1 VARNFRE
8 DGEKIKLYIKN
19 DFMKKRK
26 TLLYILPFLL
36 FACNNKPKDSVQA
49 ADSTNEV
56 RKDKADSTGAYQ
68 ADAATSDFLV
78 KAANGG
84 MAEVKMGEL
93 ASQKSANSKVKGM
106 GEMMVR
112 DHTAGNAEVKTL
124 AGQLNVNLPATVGED
139 KQKAFDDLSGKK
151 GKDFDKA
158 FVDQMIR
165 DHKEAIDLFKK
176 AVDDV
181 KDPNVRTFANNTLP
195 KLQMHLDSFKVVQKI
210 IK

>member
-1 VARNFRE
+1 
-8 DGEKIKLYIKN
+8 
-19 DFMKKRK
+19 MKKR
-26 TLLYILPFLL
+26 TSLLYILPFLIL
-36 FACNNKPKDSVQA
+36 ACNNKPKDSVQA
-49 ADSTNEV
+49 ADSTNEAH
-56 RKDKADSTGAYQ
+56 KDKADSTGTFQ
-68 ADAATSDFLV
+68 TDAATSDFLV
-78 KAANGG
+78 KAANVG

-93 ASQKSANSKVKGM
+93 ASQKSVNSKVKGM
-106 GEMMVR
+106 GEMMVM
-112 DHTAGNAEVKTL
+112 DHTAANAEVKTL
-124 AGQLNVNLPATVGED
+124 AGQLNVNLPVAVGDD

-165 DHKEAIDLFKK
+165 DHEDAIDLFKK

-195 KLQMHLDSFKVVQKI
+195 KLQMHLDSFKVVQKT